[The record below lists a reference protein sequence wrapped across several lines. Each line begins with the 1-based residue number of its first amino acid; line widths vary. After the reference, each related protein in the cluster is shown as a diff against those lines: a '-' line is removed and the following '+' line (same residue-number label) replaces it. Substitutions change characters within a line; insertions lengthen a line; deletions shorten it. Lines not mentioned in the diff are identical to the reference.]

1 MKRFLA
7 SLFTAAFLCAGL
19 HAQENAYVTHTVKWF
34 ETINSISA
42 KYGVPVDIIVAVNG
56 LQEPVVSTRQQ
67 LLIPTDE
74 KYWPAIEEVYGGN
87 AEEMADSLSGRR
99 FVNVTAMPSERMSLG
114 LVLPFS
120 AGSQAQRNNVL
131 DFYSGVLM
139 AVREMGLDGMDI
151 SLNVRDSAAD
161 EMQTAPYGSDD
172 IVIGPFRYTDLTAL
186 RDALGENVLLV
197 SPLDQK
203 TSSLAA
209 TDRMLVQAPSNMSYH
224 FEAVPGWE
232 EGDNY
237 ILISCES
244 DTTVLNDAKAALEKE
259 GIPYKE
265 CSCSV
270 QNEIGGWDTAYSES
284 GVNKVIL
291 AITGEAV
298 LNNAVRNMCIEESKG
313 NVICYA
319 PNKVTSYE
327 SIPVE
332 NIHRAHM
339 RVLGSYYVDY
349 SDPATLGFVHKYR
362 ALYKSE
368 PSQFAFQGHD
378 LTVFLAKTFRKY
390 GKAWEYLVT
399 GEPQMD
405 LLQSSFKLRRL
416 EDGGLV
422 NTAVRK
428 VEYTRDYKVKL
439 VNQPEE

>member
-1 MKRFLA
+1 MKRLSA
-7 SLFTAAFLCAGL
+7 SLFAAVFLSIVL
-19 HAQENAYVTHTVKWF
+19 YAQENAYITHTVKWF
-34 ETINSISA
+34 ESINSISA

-56 LQEPVVSTRQQ
+56 LSEPVVSTRQQ

-74 KYWPAIEEVYGGN
+74 KYWPAIEEGCGDH
-87 AEEMADSLSGRR
+87 AQAIADSLSGMNP
-99 FVNVTAMPSERMSLG
+99 VHVTAMPSERMSIG
-114 LVLPFS
+114 LVMPFS

-161 EMQTAPYGSDD
+161 DMPMGAYESDD
-172 IVIGPFRYTDLTAL
+172 IVIGPFRYTDITAV
-186 RDALGENVLLV
+186 RDALGESTILV

-209 TDRMLVQAPSNMSYH
+209 MDRMLVQAPSNLSYQ
-224 FEAVPGWE
+224 FEAVPLWE
-232 EGDNY
+232 DGDNY
-237 ILISCES
+237 IVISCES

-259 GIPYKE
+259 GIAYKE
-265 CSCSV
+265 CTCSV

-291 AITGEAV
+291 AITSEAV

-339 RVLGSYYVDY
+339 RVLSSYYVDY
-349 SDPATLGFVHKYR
+349 SDPETLDFVHKYR

-378 LTVFLAKTFRKY
+378 LAVFLAKTFRKY
-390 GKAWEYLVT
+390 GKAWEYLVSD
-399 GEPQMD
+399 EPQMD

-422 NTAVRK
+422 NTAARK
-428 VEYTRDYKVKL
+428 VEYRRDYKVQLIK
-439 VNQPEE
+439 